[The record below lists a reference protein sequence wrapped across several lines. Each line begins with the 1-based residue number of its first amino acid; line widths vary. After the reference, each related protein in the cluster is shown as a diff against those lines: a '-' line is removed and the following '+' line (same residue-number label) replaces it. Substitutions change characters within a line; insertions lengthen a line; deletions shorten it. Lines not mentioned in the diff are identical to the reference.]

1 MSGEERKKVSSIFLE
16 YAQKAELFD
25 YGPFKGSIVIRPYAY
40 SMWEKFQ
47 AYLDAEIK
55 RMDCDN
61 LYFPCLIPE
70 RLLSMEKEHVE
81 GFSPELAMVTHGGG
95 EELVEKLAVRPT
107 SETLMYY
114 YFSKWISSWRD
125 LPLKVN
131 QWSNVVRWELRPFP
145 FLRTSEFLWQEG
157 HTVHATYEEGVEQ
170 AFDALKAYERFFRE
184 VLAIPVFIGKKSEKE
199 KFAGSLY
206 SMSCEALL
214 LDGNAL
220 QIATSHN
227 LGQNF
232 SQVFKVDFQD
242 KHGEKDYAW
251 QTSWGLS
258 TRALGGMFLTHMDEK
273 GLVIPPKVAPI
284 QAIIVPIG
292 SHKNEEVLKTA
303 ERIKKDLN
311 NADIRTRIDNREQSP
326 GWKFN
331 DSELKGI
338 PIRLEV
344 GPRDVE
350 TGTTKLVRRDT
361 GDKSCVPIEQLVINI
376 QNLLEDIQSNLY
388 KKAQIFTEN
397 NSHKVEDYEE
407 FKKIIKEKRGFI
419 WADWCGSQK
428 CEETIKTETK
438 ATTRCIPFED
448 KSSFN
453 TGKCIRCG
461 HKAHYRPI
469 WARSY

>member
-1 MSGEERKKVSSIFLE
+1 
-16 YAQKAELFD
+16 
-25 YGPFKGSIVIRPYAY
+25 
-40 SMWEKFQ
+40 
-47 AYLDAEIK
+47 
-55 RMDCDN
+55 
-61 LYFPCLIPE
+61 
-70 RLLSMEKEHVE
+70 MEKEHVE
-81 GFSPELAMVTHGGG
+81 GFSPELAVVTHGGG
-95 EELVEKLAVRPT
+95 EELAEKLVVRPT
-107 SETLMYY
+107 SETLMYH

-131 QWSNVVRWELRPFP
+131 QWSNVVRWELRSFP

-157 HTVHATYEEGVEQ
+157 HTVHATYKEGAEQ
-170 AFDALKAYERFFRE
+170 AFNALKVYEKFFRE

-232 SQVFKVDFQD
+232 SQVFEVGFQNQN
-242 KHGEKDYAW
+242 GEKDYAW

-273 GLVIPPKVAPI
+273 GLVIPPRVAPV
-284 QAIIVPIG
+284 QVIIIPIG
-292 SHKNEEVLKTA
+292 VQKNEEILKIA
-303 ERIKKDLN
+303 ERIKQDLN
-311 NADIRTRIDNREQSP
+311 NADIRTRIDNRDRSP

-331 DSELKGI
+331 DSELKGV
-338 PIRLEV
+338 PIRLEI

-350 TGTTKLVRRDT
+350 VGTVEIARRDT
-361 GDKSCVPIEQLVINI
+361 GDKNSIPFDQLTVNV
-376 QNLLEDIQSNLY
+376 QNLLEDIQGCLY
-388 KKAQIFTEN
+388 KKAQLFIER
-397 NSHKVEDYEE
+397 NSCSVEDYEE
-407 FKKIIKEKRGFI
+407 FKKIIQERRGFI
-419 WADWCGSQK
+419 WADWCGSQT
-428 CEETIKTETK
+428 CEEIIKDETK

-448 KSSFN
+448 GLSN
-453 TGKCIRCG
+453 LGKCIKCG
-461 HKAHYRPI
+461 EKAHYRPI

>member
-157 HTVHATYEEGVEQ
+157 HNCRPNYISSTLEMWNILNLYHDRYKSLL
-170 AFDALKAYERFFRE
+170 AFPM
-184 VLAIPVFIGKKSEKE
+184 ISSGKKASEK
-199 KFAGSLY
+199 FPAALY
-206 SMSCEALL
+206 F
-214 LDGNAL
+214 D
-220 QIATSHN
+220 
-227 LGQNF
+227 
-232 SQVFKVDFQD
+232 
-242 KHGEKDYAW
+242 
-251 QTSWGLS
+251 
-258 TRALGGMFLTHMDEK
+258 R
-273 GLVIPPKVAPI
+273 
-284 QAIIVPIG
+284 
-292 SHKNEEVLKTA
+292 
-303 ERIKKDLN
+303 
-311 NADIRTRIDNREQSP
+311 
-326 GWKFN
+326 
-331 DSELKGI
+331 
-338 PIRLEV
+338 
-344 GPRDVE
+344 
-350 TGTTKLVRRDT
+350 
-361 GDKSCVPIEQLVINI
+361 
-376 QNLLEDIQSNLY
+376 
-388 KKAQIFTEN
+388 
-397 NSHKVEDYEE
+397 
-407 FKKIIKEKRGFI
+407 
-419 WADWCGSQK
+419 
-428 CEETIKTETK
+428 
-438 ATTRCIPFED
+438 
-448 KSSFN
+448 
-453 TGKCIRCG
+453 
-461 HKAHYRPI
+461 
-469 WARSY
+469 